1 MCSFLHVYYLT
12 LDIFYCQ
19 DKVLVTSTGT
29 ARSTCSFIESTPTQ
43 AASLIALRNI
53 FSIIFG
59 DVDDQ
64 ADTHSR
70 VVICIF
76 EEFCHST
83 SHFIEPILFVAK
95 YL

>member
-1 MCSFLHVYYLT
+1 MSE
-12 LDIFYCQ
+12 
-19 DKVLVTSTGT
+19 DKLLITSTGT
-29 ARSTCSFIESTPTQ
+29 ARSTYSFIESTPTQ